1 VLDLLL
7 LGRKT
12 SPNFFWD
19 ARGGVLPPGATFT
32 RASSGWSFNNSGT
45 LVSSSTN
52 VARFDYEPSTLAPL
66 GYLAEPQSTNAL
78 LWSQEV
84 SGGVHTAWNNSNTT
98 VALAAATA
106 PDGTTTANH
115 WVETSSASVARAHY
129 QTITLATNTPIG
141 ISAFF
146 KAGTRTVVSLLLD
159 GGSNQNVTTVFD
171 LVAGTMSESH
181 VGSTSGTLLNNTI
194 RNVGNGWWRVTMLA
208 KVSTANPNVAFQF
221 MPNASGNTY
230 DAHGQVAYNGNGT
243 GDVYVWG
250 AQADT
255 VGIGVTSYIP
265 TTTATVTRSAD
276 LLSLPLSSVSGW
288 NGNVGGVFVV
298 TYRLYSVA
306 DSATTEQK
314 AMWVQDAGTTNQL
327 DFRAMA
333 GTQAGAFA
341 IGQLTRSNG
350 VIQIN
355 NASNASPIP
364 TAFLRR
370 RTAFGWGT
378 SRGQIASEG
387 TMVSTT
393 SGSYLLPV
401 GMTTFNPGGNVA
413 QLNGSIE
420 SIAYYAGARSDA
432 FVQAVTQ

>member
-32 RASSGWSFNNSGT
+32 RASSGWSFNSSGT
-45 LVSSSTN
+45 LVSASTN
-52 VARFDYEPSTLAPL
+52 VARFDYDPSTLASL
-66 GYLAEPQSTNAL
+66 GYVAEPQSTNAL
-78 LWSQEV
+78 LWSQEI
-84 SGGVHTAWNNSNTT
+84 SGAAHTAWNNNHTT
-98 VALAAATA
+98 ATLNAGAA
-106 PDGTTTANH
+106 PDGTSTAVH
-115 WVETSSASVARAHY
+115 WVEDPVASTGRNQY
-129 QTITLATNTPIG
+129 QTITLAANTFVG
-141 ISAFF
+141 VSAFF
-146 KAGTRTVVSLLLD
+146 KAGARTVASLLLD

-181 VGSTSGTLLNNTI
+181 VGSTSGTLLNSSI
-194 RNVGNGWWRVTMLA
+194 RNVGNGWWRVAMMA
-208 KVSTANPNVAFQF
+208 KVGAANPNVAFQF
-221 MPNASGNTY
+221 MPSATGNTY

-243 GDVYVWG
+243 SDIYVWG
-250 AQADT
+250 AQVDSAG
-255 VGIGVTSYIP
+255 VGVSSYIP

-288 NGNVGGVFVV
+288 NGNVGGVFVL
-298 TYRLYSVA
+298 TYRIYGVA
-306 DSATTEQK
+306 DAGATEQK
-314 AMWVQDAGTTNQL
+314 AMWAQDAGTINQL

-333 GTQAGAFA
+333 GTQAGVFA
-341 IGQLTRSNG
+341 IGQITRSNG
-350 VIQIN
+350 AIQIN
-355 NASNASPIP
+355 NASNAVPPP
-364 TAFLRR
+364 TAYLRR

-378 SRGQIASEG
+378 TRGQIASEG
-387 TMVSTT
+387 TMVSAT
-393 SGSYLLPV
+393 SGSYLLPA
-401 GMTTFNPGGNVA
+401 GMTTFNPGGNAA

>member
-1 VLDLLL
+1 MLDLLL
-7 LGRKT
+7 FGRKT

-32 RASSGWSFNNSGT
+32 RASSGWSFNSGGT
-45 LVSSSTN
+45 LVSSGTN
-52 VARFDYEPSTLAPL
+52 AARFDYDPSTLAPL

-78 LWSQEV
+78 LWSQEI
-84 SGGVHTAWNNSNTT
+84 SGGVHAAWNNSNTT
-98 VALAAATA
+98 VTLAAATA

-115 WVETSSASVARAHY
+115 WVETSAASVARAHY
-129 QTITLATNTPIG
+129 QAITLATNTPIG

-146 KAGTRTVVSLLLD
+146 KAGTRTVVSLLVD

-208 KVSTANPNVAFQF
+208 KVGIANPNVAFQF

-230 DAHGQVAYNGNGT
+230 DSHGQVAYSGNGT

-255 VGIGVTSYIP
+255 AGIGVTSYIP

-306 DSATTEQK
+306 DSASTEQK
-314 AMWVQDAGTTNQL
+314 AMWAQDAGTINQL
-327 DFRAMA
+327 YFRAMA

-341 IGQLTRSNG
+341 IGQITRSNG

-413 QLNGSIE
+413 QLNGSVE